1 MKIFCRL
8 LSGLLTFIC
17 LVVPFS
23 AATAAFS
30 DTQGHVYSDAIDYVQ
45 TNGVVKGYADGTY
58 RPDISINRA
67 EFTKILVEGDFP
79 GQFNGVSCSNF
90 SDVKSSDWFMPYVCF
105 AYDKGII
112 KGYPD
117 GSFGPGKNISFAEAA
132 KIIVNVGLVSNPD
145 LSLPSDPVWYKP
157 FVLVMEKLGAIP
169 TSINR
174 FDQNITRGELA
185 EMYYRVAANISNKPS
200 QTYAGLEQSAAAS
213 SPSTSGNAGS
223 VTPFQNSGFAGI
235 YAGVESKL
243 QFQPNFSQPGG
254 GSYVNRL
261 IQYNWVF
268 LSNGKMYN
276 SIPADGNVQGYCDS
290 NSCGSYNVSGSQV
303 SVTFPDGNTSTYSLS
318 NGGIKLNGNVTLR
331 KATGVSSLK
340 LNGTWHRSNY
350 VVAGSTGVGSEQ
362 YITFNNDGT
371 FSTSNFTGFT
381 TDGPYAGG
389 YGNLSGDSS
398 GTYAINNYSIEL
410 NYNNGFA
417 VRHTFF
423 QYGGEDTINMDGKS
437 FIK

>member
-1 MKIFCRL
+1 MKRL
-8 LSGLLTFIC
+8 RSLFSVMALIGILFSP
-17 LVVPFS
+17 VGAVFADFRDVPSSHPNF
-23 AATAAFS
+23 
-30 DTQGHVYSDAIDYVQ
+30 DAINYVQ
-45 TNGVVKGYADGTY
+45 TNGIVSGYPDGSY
-58 RPDISINRA
+58 GPENLLNRA
-67 EFTKILVEGDFP
+67 EMAKIMAESDFKGQASGVNCGDFP
-79 GQFNGVSCSNF
+79 
-90 SDVKSSDWFMPYVCF
+90 DVRGSDWFMGYVCLLKS
-105 AYDKGII
+105 KGII
-112 KGYPD
+112 GGYPD
-117 GSFGPGKNISFAEAA
+117 GSFRPSNKLTFVEAA
-132 KIIVNVGLVSNPD
+132 KIIVSTGLANNPD
-145 LSLPSDPVWYKP
+145 LQLNPDPVWYKP
-157 FVLVMEKLGAIP
+157 YVQVLEVLHAIP
-169 TSINR
+169 TTVNR
-174 FDQNITRGELA
+174 FDKQITRGELA
-185 EMYYRVAANISNKPS
+185 EMVYRISASVTDKPS
-200 QTYAGLEQSAAAS
+200 QTYATLEQSASAPS
-213 SPSTSGNAGS
+213 SGGSAGS

-276 SIPADGNVQGYCDS
+276 SISADGNVQGYCDT

-303 SVTFPDGNTSTYSLS
+303 SVTFPDGNSSTYSLN
-318 NGGIKLNGNVTLR
+318 NGGIKVNGNVTLR
-331 KATGVSSLK
+331 KATGATSLK
-340 LNGTWHRSNY
+340 LAGTWHRSNY

-389 YGNLSGDSS
+389 YGSLSGDSS
-398 GTYAINNYSIEL
+398 GSYSINNYSIEL
-410 NYNNGFA
+410 NYNNGFSA
-417 VRHTFF
+417 RHTFF